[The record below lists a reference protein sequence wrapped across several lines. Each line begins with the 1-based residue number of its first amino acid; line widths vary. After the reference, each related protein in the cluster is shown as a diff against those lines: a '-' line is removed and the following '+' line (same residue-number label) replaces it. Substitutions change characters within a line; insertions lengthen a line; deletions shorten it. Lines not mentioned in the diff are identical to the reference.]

1 MKITFLGTGAADRPA
16 EKKEDKEF
24 RRFSSALI
32 DDALLID
39 PNPTVPDALNEYG
52 KGLEKIKYIINT
64 HRHEDHYSQK
74 TVDALTSLNA
84 EFYYFKYNE
93 IKQLGKYTVSAYAGN
108 HSTCKNTVH
117 FIITDGEKT
126 LFYGLDGAWIMYE
139 EAQAI
144 IKYKPD
150 FAVFDATIGWQ
161 DGDYR
166 IFEHNNLNMLL
177 EIKKTLNP
185 YIGEFCISHTAYTLH
200 SSHEVLAG
208 QMKKYGISVAFD
220 GLETEF

>member
-1 MKITFLGTGAADRPA
+1 MCI
-16 EKKEDKEF
+16 
-24 RRFSSALI
+24 
-32 DDALLID
+32 
-39 PNPTVPDALNEYG
+39 LNEYVIGQDEAKKNLAVAVYNHYKRITAPQKDNDNVELQKSNIVMLGPTGCG
-52 KGLEKIKYIINT
+52 KTTLISNT
-64 HRHEDHYSQK
+64 LLDEGF
-74 TVDALTSLNA
+74 N
-84 EFYYFKYNE
+84 
-93 IKQLGKYTVSAYAGN
+93 
-108 HSTCKNTVH
+108 
-117 FIITDGEKT
+117 DGEKT

-185 YIGEFCISHTAYTLH
+185 YIGEFCVSHMAYTLH